1 MWLFFVFYEAIVA
14 RRIISDGSYILLIK
28 EHCLRWTWFYLGMVQ
43 KNSAP
48 EKIVYIWQIEANGI
62 INSSAEKAWIYFVND
77 VFAAVT
83 FVFA

>member
-1 MWLFFVFYEAIVA
+1 MIISLNKLLIVPNKGMWLFFVFYEAIVA
-14 RRIISDGSYILLIK
+14 RRIISEGSYILLTK

-62 INSSAEKAWIYFVND
+62 YQ
-77 VFAAVT
+77 
-83 FVFA
+83 